1 MPPPS
6 TTPPREGSPARD
18 STGEPTHGKEE
29 LASTGA
35 GSSIPATN
43 VAGEGA
49 TSQVLVTDP
58 LLAHQMDVDATIEE
72 TAKDAAAEAAKV
84 DADEATKDVHEEAA
98 KGSAGEAAEAY
109 LEKRVEEM
117 QVWFNEAWQE
127 LKTGREQL
135 RQRWDELLLKQT
147 DVEKGPCRS
156 RGGTCRQ
163 APRDKDEEVEKLVA
177 QQTQELEQEHKK
189 TLDALVLDHV
199 GKLKEAINGAEAAE
213 AAKNE
218 LAGKVEKL
226 EVDLEKH
233 SKEVS
238 TLKSDRDK
246 TAYTLAELQV
256 TISDK
261 TKQLSAANDSIADLK
276 LKLTTL
282 EESLEGSRAREK
294 TLAKD
299 LQDEKKLLESAAAT
313 Y

>member
-1 MPPPS
+1 M
-6 TTPPREGSPARD
+6 RKWRICWRRIKKA
-18 STGEPTHGKEE
+18 
-29 LASTGA
+29 
-35 GSSIPATN
+35 
-43 VAGEGA
+43 
-49 TSQVLVTDP
+49 
-58 LLAHQMDVDATIEE
+58 
-72 TAKDAAAEAAKV
+72 
-84 DADEATKDVHEEAA
+84 HEEAA
-98 KGSAGEAAEAY
+98 EQAAKHDA
-109 LEKRVEEM
+109 
-117 QVWFNEAWQE
+117 
-127 LKTGREQL
+127 QL
-135 RQRWDELLLKQT
+135 REHRVLLDAHEEDLAAREEALAAKL
-147 DVEKGPCRS
+147 
-156 RGGTCRQ
+156 RG
-163 APRDKDEEVEKLVA
+163 KDEEVEKLVA